1 MIPMKEVTFMEMK
14 KIGIMGGT
22 FNPIHNGHL
31 VIAESAREQF
41 GLQKVWFLPSGRPPH
56 KRETMSASRRCEMV
70 SLAIADNP
78 FFILDRRETESPEIS
93 YTYATL
99 EAYKKEDPS
108 TDLYFILGADSLF
121 DFESW
126 RKPEAILQHC
136 SILAAFRRHGRQEEF
151 FQQIDALNQKYP
163 GKFFP
168 LDTPS
173 LEVSS
178 QDIRSRVRHGRSI
191 RYLVPREVGAYIQA
205 HHLYEGGAL
214 GDEPSGN

>member
-1 MIPMKEVTFMEMK
+1 ME

-31 VIAESAREQF
+31 VIAENAREQY
-41 GLQKVWFLPSGRPPH
+41 GLHKVLFLPSGHPPH
-56 KRETMSASRRCEMV
+56 KRDTMPASHRCEMV

-78 FFILDRRETESPEIS
+78 YFTLDRREAESPEIS

-99 EAYKKEDPS
+99 EAYKREEPY

-136 SILAAFRRHGRQEEF
+136 SILAAFRKHGRQEEF
-151 FQQIDALNQKYP
+151 FQQIDVLNQKYP

-178 QDIRSRVRHGRSI
+178 QDIRSRVRQGRSI
-191 RYLVPREVGAYIQA
+191 RYLVPREVRAYIQA
-205 HHLYEGGAL
+205 HHLYEGGAS
-214 GDEPSGN
+214 EHETSGNRKETEENIG

>member
-56 KRETMSASRRCEMV
+56 KRETMPASRRCEMV

-108 TDLYFILGADSLF
+108 TDLYFILG
-121 DFESW
+121 
-126 RKPEAILQHC
+126 
-136 SILAAFRRHGRQEEF
+136 
-151 FQQIDALNQKYP
+151 
-163 GKFFP
+163 FP
-168 LDTPS
+168 
-173 LEVSS
+173 V
-178 QDIRSRVRHGRSI
+178 
-191 RYLVPREVGAYIQA
+191 
-205 HHLYEGGAL
+205 
-214 GDEPSGN
+214 